1 MKKTFFAI
9 LDSVTNSLKHYLS
22 TVPNVN
28 SSEMIK
34 EFDKG
39 STKWYN
45 YWNLSEH
52 GGEVSV
58 FQDLYFLSRCFREFN
73 IVRRHVPKNSC
84 KYIVSYVGDSHV
96 QNITKVLLSNGGKL
110 IKEIRIENPNEEGY
124 QCLDLGIISPMFSNE
139 DYEELF
145 VIS

>member
-39 STKWYN
+39 STKWYHYLEFPN
-45 YWNLSEH
+45 MVAKFLCSKIYTFFPD
-52 GGEVSV
+52 VSA
-58 FQDLYFLSRCFREFN
+58 SS
-73 IVRRHVPKNSC
+73 I
-84 KYIVSYVGDSHV
+84 
-96 QNITKVLLSNGGKL
+96 
-110 IKEIRIENPNEEGY
+110 
-124 QCLDLGIISPMFSNE
+124 
-139 DYEELF
+139 
-145 VIS
+145 